1 MYMGKRNG
9 TIQRWD
15 LRQPSSNPELI
26 VNMSKKSG
34 AVAGGAPVQHLRTL
48 HGYGLLV
55 ETMRGDVSG
64 KLYSWRVCR
73 IDEILPTA

>member
-1 MYMGKRNG
+1 MGKRNG

-15 LRQPSSNPELI
+15 LRQPGSNPDLI
-26 VNMSKKSG
+26 LNMSEKTG
-34 AVAGGAPVQHLRTL
+34 IVAGGAPVQHLRTL

-64 KLYSWRVCR
+64 YLRCSTR
-73 IDEILPTA
+73 T